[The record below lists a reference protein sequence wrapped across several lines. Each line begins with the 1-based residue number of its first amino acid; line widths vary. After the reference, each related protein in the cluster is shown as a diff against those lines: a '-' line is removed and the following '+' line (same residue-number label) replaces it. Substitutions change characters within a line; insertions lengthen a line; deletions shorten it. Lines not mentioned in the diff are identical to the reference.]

1 MAKSGVLNLV
11 SGMYV
16 LTTREEGRDYGC
28 LVNTAMEVS
37 RNPGRIA
44 VCLVKRNL
52 TCEVLQRTGI
62 FNFCALTEDAPYEL
76 FHRFGMTSSRKV
88 EKFADFPHLGRSA
101 NGLAYLTDFA
111 NMYLSA
117 QVVETVDLGDHILFI
132 GQITEDVVL
141 SDKPTCTLDY
151 FSKHIQKNGAS

>member
-11 SGMYV
+11 SGMYA
-16 LTTREEGRDYGC
+16 LTTLEDGRDYCC

-62 FNFCALTEDAPYEL
+62 FNFCALTEDAPYDL
-76 FHRFGMTSSRKV
+76 FRRFGMTSSRKT
-88 EKFADFPHLGRSA
+88 EKFADFPHLGRST

>member
-1 MAKSGVLNLV
+1 MALKSVNKLV

-16 LTTREEGRDYGC
+16 LTTQEEGKDFGC

-52 TCEVLQRTGI
+52 TCDVLQRTHF
-62 FNFCALTEDAPYEL
+62 FNFCALAETAPYDL
-76 FHRFGMTSSRKV
+76 FRRFGMTSARKS

-101 NGLAYLTDFA
+101 NGLAYLKDYA

-117 QVVETVDLGDHILFI
+117 QVVESVDLGDHMLFI
-132 GQITEDVVL
+132 GRITEDVVL
-141 SDKPTCTLDY
+141 SDVPTCTLAY
-151 FSKHIQKNGAS
+151 FITHIQKNGAS

>member
-1 MAKSGVLNLV
+1 MANSGVLNFV

-16 LTTREEGRDYGC
+16 LTAREDGRDYGC

-62 FNFCALTEDAPYEL
+62 FNLCALTEDAPYEI

-88 EKFADFPHLGRSA
+88 EKFADFPHLGRST
-101 NGLAYLTDFA
+101 NGLAYLKDYA

-117 QVVETVDLGDHILFI
+117 RVVETVDLGDHILFI
-132 GQITEDVVL
+132 GQIEEDVVL

>member
-1 MAKSGVLNLV
+1 MANSGVLNFI

-16 LTTREEGRDYGC
+16 LTTREDSRDYGC

-44 VCLVKRNL
+44 VCLAKRNL

-62 FNFCALTEDAPYEL
+62 FNFCALTGDTPYD
-76 FHRFGMTSSRKV
+76 FFRRFGMTSSRKV

-101 NGLAYLTDFA
+101 NGLAYLTDHA

-117 QVVETVDLGDHILFI
+117 RVVDTVDLGDHILFI

-141 SDKPTCTLDY
+141 SDAPTCTLDH
-151 FSKHIQKNGAS
+151 FMKHIQKNGAS

>member
-1 MAKSGVLNLV
+1 MAKSGVLNFV

-16 LTTREEGRDYGC
+16 LTTRENGRDYGC

-44 VCLVKRNL
+44 VCLVKKNL
-52 TCEVLQRTGI
+52 TCDVLQRTGI
-62 FNFCALTEDAPYEL
+62 FNFCALTEDAPYEI

-88 EKFADFPHLGRSA
+88 EKFADLPHLGRSS
-101 NGLAYLTDFA
+101 NGLASLTDHA

-117 QVVETVDLGDHILFI
+117 QVDLGDHILFI
-132 GQITEDVVL
+132 GRITEDAVL
-141 SDKPTCTLDY
+141 SDSPTCSFDHFMT
-151 FSKHIQKNGAS
+151 HIQKNGAS

>member
-1 MAKSGVLNLV
+1 MANKGVYNLAY
-11 SGMYV
+11 GMYI
-16 LTTREEGRDYGC
+16 LTAREEGKDYGC

-62 FNFCALTEDAPYEL
+62 FNFCALTEDAPYEV
-76 FHRFGMTSSRKV
+76 FRRFGMTSSRKN
-88 EKFADFPHLGRSA
+88 EKFADFPHLGRSS
-101 NGLAYLTDFA
+101 NGLAYLTDYA

-141 SDKPTCTLDY
+141 SDGPTCTLDY
-151 FSKHIQKNGAS
+151 FMKHIQKKGAT

>member
-1 MAKSGVLNLV
+1 MVERPRWGKSANFSVF
-11 SGMYV
+11 
-16 LTTREEGRDYGC
+16 REEGRDYGC

-37 RNPGRIA
+37 RNPGQIA

>member
-1 MAKSGVLNLV
+1 MAKSGVLNFV

-16 LTTREEGRDYGC
+16 LITRENGRDYGC

-44 VCLVKRNL
+44 VCLVKKNL
-52 TCEVLQRTGI
+52 TCNVLQRTGI
-62 FNFCALTEDAPYEL
+62 FNFCALTEDAPYEI

>member
-16 LTTREEGRDYGC
+16 LTTLEDGRDYGC

-52 TCEVLQRTGI
+52 TCEVLQQTGI
-62 FNFCALTEDAPYEL
+62 FNFCALTEDAPYDL
-76 FHRFGMTSSRKV
+76 FRRFGMTSSRKT
-88 EKFADFPHLGRSA
+88 EKFADFPHLGRST

>member
-1 MAKSGVLNLV
+1 MEKSGVLNFI

-16 LTTREEGRDYGC
+16 LTAREDGRDYGC

-52 TCEVLQRTGI
+52 TCEVLQRTGV
-62 FNFCALTEDAPYEL
+62 FNFCALTEDAPYDL
-76 FHRFGMTSSRKV
+76 FRRFGMTSSRKV
-88 EKFADFPHLGRSA
+88 EKFADFPHLGRSS
-101 NGLAYLTDFA
+101 NGLAYLKDYA

>member
-16 LTTREEGRDYGC
+16 LTTREESRDYGC

-62 FNFCALTEDAPYEL
+62 FNFCALTEDAPYDL
-76 FHRFGMTSSRKV
+76 FRRFGMTSSRKT
-88 EKFADFPHLGRSA
+88 EKFADFPHLGRSS

>member
-1 MAKSGVLNLV
+1 MANKGVYNLAY
-11 SGMYV
+11 GMYV
-16 LTTREEGRDYGC
+16 LTTREDSKDYGC

-52 TCEVLQRTGI
+52 TCEALQRTNL
-62 FNFCALTEDAPYEL
+62 FNFCALTEDAPYEI
-76 FHRFGMTSSRKV
+76 FRRFGMTSSRKA
-88 EKFADFPHLGRSA
+88 EKFADFPHLGRSS
-101 NGLAYLTDFA
+101 NGLTYLKDYA

-117 QVVETVDLGDHILFI
+117 QVVETVDLGDHMLFI

-141 SDKPTCTLDY
+141 SDASTCTLDY
-151 FSKHIQKNGAS
+151 FTKYIQKNGVS

>member
-1 MAKSGVLNLV
+1 MAKSGVLNFV

-52 TCEVLQRTGI
+52 TCDVLQRTHF
-62 FNFCALTEDAPYEL
+62 FNFCALTEDAPYDI
-76 FHRFGMTSSRKV
+76 FRRFGMTSSRKV
-88 EKFADFPHLGRSA
+88 EKFADFPHLGRSS
-101 NGLAYLTDFA
+101 NGLAYLTDYA

-117 QVVETVDLGDHILFI
+117 EVVETVDLGDHMLFI

-141 SDKPTCTLDY
+141 SDDATCTLDH
-151 FSKHIQKNGAS
+151 FTKHIQKNGAS

>member
-1 MAKSGVLNLV
+1 MANKGVYNLAY
-11 SGMYV
+11 GMYI
-16 LTTREEGRDYGC
+16 LTTRENENDYGC

-44 VCLVKRNL
+44 VCLVKKNL
-52 TCEVLQRTGI
+52 TCEVLQRTNL
-62 FNFCALTEDAPYEL
+62 FNFCALTEDAPYEI
-76 FHRFGMTSSRKV
+76 FRRFGMTSSRKTD
-88 EKFADFPHLGRSA
+88 KFADFSHLGRSS
-101 NGLAYLTDFA
+101 NGLVYLADYA

-141 SDKPTCTLDY
+141 SDAPTCTMDH
-151 FSKHIQKNGAS
+151 FMKHIQKNGAT

>member
-1 MAKSGVLNLV
+1 MAQKGVYNLAY
-11 SGMYV
+11 GMYV

-52 TCEVLQRTGI
+52 TCDVLQRTHV
-62 FNFCALTEDAPYEL
+62 FNFCALTEDAPYDI
-76 FHRFGMTSSRKV
+76 FRRFGMTSSRKV
-88 EKFADFPHLGRSA
+88 EKFSDFPHLGRSA
-101 NGLAYLTDFA
+101 NSLAYLTDYA

-117 QVVETVDLGDHILFI
+117 EVVETVDLGDHMLFI

-141 SDKPTCTLDY
+141 SDAPTCTLDY
-151 FSKHIQKNGAS
+151 FTKHIQKNGVS

>member
-16 LTTREEGRDYGC
+16 LTTLEDGRDYGC

-52 TCEVLQRTGI
+52 TCEVLQQTGI
-62 FNFCALTEDAPYEL
+62 FNFCALTEDAPYDL
-76 FHRFGMTSSRKV
+76 FRRFGMTSSRKT
-88 EKFADFPHLGRSA
+88 EKFADFPHLGRST

-151 FSKHIQKNGAS
+151 FSKHIQKNGVS

>member
-1 MAKSGVLNLV
+1 MAQKGVYNLAY
-11 SGMYV
+11 GMYV
-16 LTTREEGRDYGC
+16 LTTREDGRDYGC

-62 FNFCALTEDAPYEL
+62 FNFCALTEDAPYDL
-76 FHRFGMTSSRKV
+76 FRRFGMTSSRKV
-88 EKFADFPHLGRSA
+88 EKFADFPHLERSS
-101 NGLAYLTDFA
+101 NGLAYLTDYA

-117 QVVETVDLGDHILFI
+117 RVVETVNLGDHILFI
-132 GQITEDVVL
+132 GQIEEDVVL
-141 SDKPTCTLDY
+141 SGDATCTLDY
-151 FSKHIQKNGAS
+151 FTKHIQKNGVS

>member
-16 LTTREEGRDYGC
+16 LTTLEDGRDYGC

-52 TCEVLQRTGI
+52 TCDVLQRTHF
-62 FNFCALTEDAPYEL
+62 FNFCALTEDAPYDI
-76 FHRFGMTSSRKV
+76 FRRFGMTSSRKT
-88 EKFADFPHLGRSA
+88 EKFADFPHLGRST

>member
-1 MAKSGVLNLV
+1 MAQKGVYNLAY
-11 SGMYV
+11 GMYV
-16 LTTREEGRDYGC
+16 LTTREESRDYGC

-62 FNFCALTEDAPYEL
+62 FNFCALTEDAPYDL
-76 FHRFGMTSSRKV
+76 FRRFGMTSSRKT
-88 EKFADFPHLGRSA
+88 EKFADFPHLGRST
-101 NGLAYLTDFA
+101 NGLAYLIDFA

-141 SDKPTCTLDY
+141 SDGPTCSFDH
-151 FSKHIQKNGAS
+151 FMKHIQKNGAS

>member
-16 LTTREEGRDYGC
+16 LTTLEDGRDYGC

-52 TCEVLQRTGI
+52 TCDVLQRTHF
-62 FNFCALTEDAPYEL
+62 FNFCALTEDAPYDL
-76 FHRFGMTSSRKV
+76 FRRFGMTSSRKT
-88 EKFADFPHLGRSA
+88 EKFADFPHLGRST

-151 FSKHIQKNGAS
+151 FSKHIQKNGVS

>member
-1 MAKSGVLNLV
+1 MAKSGVLNFV

-16 LTTREEGRDYGC
+16 LTTRENGRDYGC
-28 LVNTAMEVS
+28 LVNTAMELS

-44 VCLVKRNL
+44 VCLVKKNL

-62 FNFCALTEDAPYEL
+62 FNFCALTEDTPYEI

-101 NGLAYLTDFA
+101 NGLAYLTDHA

-132 GQITEDVVL
+132 GRITEDAVL
-141 SDKPTCTLDY
+141 SDSPTCSFDHFMT
-151 FSKHIQKNGAS
+151 HIQKNGAS

>member
-1 MAKSGVLNLV
+1 MANSGVLNFV

-16 LTTREEGRDYGC
+16 LTAREDGRDYGC

-62 FNFCALTEDAPYEL
+62 FNLCALTEDAPYEI

-88 EKFADFPHLGRSA
+88 GMFLWAQYCPRPL
-101 NGLAYLTDFA
+101 LAL
-111 NMYLSA
+111 
-117 QVVETVDLGDHILFI
+117 
-132 GQITEDVVL
+132 VL
-141 SDKPTCTLDY
+141 LCCIPMIFLW
-151 FSKHIQKNGAS
+151 

>member
-1 MAKSGVLNLV
+1 MGKSGVFNLV
-11 SGMYV
+11 SGMYL
-16 LTTREEGRDYGC
+16 LTAREDGRDYGC
-28 LVNTAMEVS
+28 LINSAMEVS

-52 TCEVLQRTGI
+52 TCEVLQRTKV
-62 FNFCALTEDAPYEL
+62 FNFCALTEESPYDL
-76 FHRFGMTSSRKV
+76 FRRFGMTSSRKTD
-88 EKFADFPHLGRSA
+88 KFADCPGVGRSA
-101 NGLAYLTDFA
+101 NSLVYLEDFS

-141 SDKPTCTLDY
+141 SDAPTCSYDH
-151 FSKHIQKNGAS
+151 FAKHISSKK

>member
-1 MAKSGVLNLV
+1 MAQKGIYNL
-11 SGMYV
+11 SYGMYV
-16 LTTREEGRDYGC
+16 LTAREEDKDYGC

-44 VCLVKRNL
+44 VCLVKKNL
-52 TCEVLQRTGI
+52 TCEVLQRTNL
-62 FNFCALTEDAPYEL
+62 FNFCALTEDAPYEI
-76 FHRFGMTSSRKV
+76 FRRFGMTSSRKAD
-88 EKFADFPHLGRSA
+88 KFADFSHLGRSS
-101 NGLAYLTDFA
+101 NGLVYLADYA

-141 SDKPTCTLDY
+141 SDAPTCTMDH
-151 FSKHIQKNGAS
+151 FMKHIQKNGAT

>member
-1 MAKSGVLNLV
+1 MAQKGVYNLAY
-11 SGMYV
+11 GMYV
-16 LTTREEGRDYGC
+16 LTTREDSKDYGC

-52 TCEVLQRTGI
+52 TCDVLQRTHF
-62 FNFCALTEDAPYEL
+62 FNFCALTEDAPYDI
-76 FHRFGMTSSRKV
+76 FRRFGMTSSRKTD
-88 EKFADFPHLGRSA
+88 KFADCPGLGRAA
-101 NGLAYLTDFA
+101 NGLAYLTAHA

-117 QVVETVDLGDHILFI
+117 KVTETVDLGDHTLFI

-141 SDKPTCTLDY
+141 SGAPTCTYDY
-151 FSKHIQKNGAS
+151 FMKHISSKK

>member
-1 MAKSGVLNLV
+1 MATKGVYNL
-11 SGMYV
+11 SYGMYV
-16 LTTREEGRDYGC
+16 LTAQEEDRDYGC

-44 VCLVKRNL
+44 VCLVKKNL
-52 TCEVLQRTGI
+52 TCEVLQRTHL
-62 FNFCALTEDAPYEL
+62 FNFCALTEDAPYEI
-76 FHRFGMTSSRKV
+76 FRRFGMTSSRKTD
-88 EKFADFPHLGRSA
+88 KFADFPHLGRSS
-101 NGLAYLTDFA
+101 NGLAYLTDHA

-141 SDKPTCTLDY
+141 SDAPTCTLDY
-151 FSKHIQKNGAS
+151 FTRHIQSKS

>member
-16 LTTREEGRDYGC
+16 LTTLEDGRDYGC

-44 VCLVKRNL
+44 ICLVKRNL

-62 FNFCALTEDAPYEL
+62 FNFCALTEDAPYDL
-76 FHRFGMTSSRKV
+76 FRRFGMTSSRKT
-88 EKFADFPHLGRSA
+88 EKFADFPHLGRST

>member
-1 MAKSGVLNLV
+1 MAQKGVYNLAY
-11 SGMYV
+11 GMYV
-16 LTTREEGRDYGC
+16 LTTQEDGKDFGC

-52 TCEVLQRTGI
+52 TCDVLQRTNL
-62 FNFCALTEDAPYEL
+62 FNFCALTEDTPYDI

-101 NGLAYLTDFA
+101 NGLAYLTA
-111 NMYLSA
+111 HTNMYLSA
-117 QVVETVDLGDHILFI
+117 RVVETVDLGDHILFI
-132 GQITEDVVL
+132 GQIEEDVVL
-141 SDKPTCTLDY
+141 SGDATCTLDY
-151 FSKHIQKNGAS
+151 FSKHIQKNGVS

>member
-1 MAKSGVLNLV
+1 MANKGVYNLAY
-11 SGMYV
+11 GMYV
-16 LTTREEGRDYGC
+16 LTTREDSKDYGC

-52 TCEVLQRTGI
+52 TCEALQRTNL
-62 FNFCALTEDAPYEL
+62 FNFCALTEDAPYEI
-76 FHRFGMTSSRKV
+76 FRRFGMTSSRKA
-88 EKFADFPHLGRSA
+88 EKSADFPHLGRSS
-101 NGLAYLTDFA
+101 NGLAYLKDYA

-117 QVVETVDLGDHILFI
+117 EVVETVDLGDHMLFI

-141 SDKPTCTLDY
+141 SDAPTCTLDY
-151 FSKHIQKNGAS
+151 FTKHIQKNGVS

>member
-1 MAKSGVLNLV
+1 MAQKGVYNLAY
-11 SGMYV
+11 GMYV
-16 LTTREEGRDYGC
+16 LTTREDGRDYGC

-52 TCEVLQRTGI
+52 TCEVLQRTHF
-62 FNFCALTEDAPYEL
+62 FNFCALTEDAPYDI
-76 FHRFGMTSSRKV
+76 FRRFGMSSSRKV
-88 EKFADFPHLGRSA
+88 EKFEDFPQLGRSA
-101 NGLAYLTDFA
+101 NGLAYLTDYA

-117 QVVETVDLGDHILFI
+117 EVVETVDLGDHMLFI

-141 SDKPTCTLDY
+141 SDSPTCTLDH
-151 FSKHIQKNGAS
+151 FMKHIQKNGVS

>member
-16 LTTREEGRDYGC
+16 LTTLEDGRDYGC

-62 FNFCALTEDAPYEL
+62 FNFCALTEDAPYDL
-76 FHRFGMTSSRKV
+76 FRRFGMTSSRKT
-88 EKFADFPHLGRSA
+88 EKFADFPHLGRST